1 MRVFCPANLPNAAC
15 KPTTSHRDLSGSALD
30 REHLFDLVR
39 LAAVDGRLAAF
50 VVKRVDDH
58 FEFSVAIQIKDCSDV
73 VYIRRNRLIRFRVN
87 FTGYK
92 FCLNI
97 PVDYAPQDDNGI
109 TSTLRRRELAPQG
122 TARRMNGPICPR

>member
-1 MRVFCPANLPNAAC
+1 MQAVNVRQSC
-15 KPTTSHRDLSGSALD
+15 DLSGSALD

-58 FEFSVAIQIKDCSDV
+58 FEFSVAIQIKDCSEI
-73 VYIRRNRLIRFRVN
+73 VYIRRNGLIRFRVN

-97 PVDYAPQDDNGI
+97 PVDYAPQNDDGI
-109 TSTLRRRELAPQG
+109 TSRLRRVLLAPRG
-122 TARRMNGPICPR
+122 TALAEWSDLSSVK